1 MIIPW
6 ANFLYHDAAKNNFDT
21 HFAIIHKLWIYI
33 YHCHSLS
40 VYLVTY
46 TWFLL
51 IVTNSIQYFMNGG
64 IFGKRYLAFVAL
76 KIDCLTDDHTAG
88 VDESKDSII

>member
-1 MIIPW
+1 M
-6 ANFLYHDAAKNNFDT
+6 
-21 HFAIIHKLWIYI
+21 
-33 YHCHSLS
+33 
-40 VYLVTY
+40 
-46 TWFLL
+46 

-64 IFGKRYLAFVAL
+64 IFGKRYLAVVAL